1 MPLSRRLP
9 VSARKTDVLRMAQH
23 VSLPVVIQL
32 RRYGVFRCRL
42 LLMLPQISKRD
53 WKWCWSAFSPRC
65 RTELSVH
72 FHQPRERVSL
82 HLLHH
87 FAPVRFYGNHADAE
101 FVSDLF
107 IQ

>member
-1 MPLSRRLP
+1 MRPAKLQRRDYPMFLC
-9 VSARKTDVLRMAQH
+9 VLRLIQQY
-23 VSLPVVIQL
+23 VIREAAKGL
-32 RRYGVFRCRL
+32 ARHSNFRSTNEG
-42 LLMLPQISKRD
+42 QRD
-53 WKWCWSAFSPRC
+53 WKLCWSAFSSRC
-65 RTELSVH
+65 RTEFCVH
-72 FHQPRERVSL
+72 LNQPSERVSL